1 MVKFVQ
7 SLVSLTFA
15 ALYVSVA
22 IISMIFVAVATRA
35 SSKRLI
41 VLYITTA
48 ILVLAICAYFVPA
61 MFAVSAG
68 SLLALMVGQPIDKS
82 IAYVVT
88 SVFAV
93 LACAVIC
100 LALQLL
106 ARFAVSKAAT

>member
-1 MVKFVQ
+1 MQ
-7 SLVSLTFA
+7 NLVSLTFA
-15 ALYVSVA
+15 ALYVSVVS
-22 IISMIFVAVATRA
+22 ISMLFVAVAARA
-35 SSKRLI
+35 PSKRLL

-48 ILVLAICAYFVPA
+48 ICVLAVCTYSVPA
-61 MFAVSAG
+61 MFAISAG

-93 LACAVIC
+93 LAGAAVC
-100 LALQLL
+100 LSLQLI